1 VPPSRVTR
9 QAGFFR
15 VLFAAFTGTREPGKG
30 FWSAARSR
38 FSDAEIDA
46 AKSVPPILMV
56 FALIPIFFSLFD
68 QTNSTWV
75 LQGQKMVP
83 ATFLSFNVG
92 AEEMQSMNP
101 LIVMILV
108 PLFTLGIY
116 PYIGRLASPLNRMT
130 IGMFVAAGSYL
141 VVATLQRHIENG
153 EQLSVLWQTVPYL
166 IITAAEVLVSTTGLE
181 FAFREAAPE
190 MKSIIMSFWL
200 LAIAV
205 GDLFIAVIT
214 KLLSNSSGNAAVT
227 SGRFLQYAGLT
238 FIVAILF
245 SIVAAFYRYRDPAAA
260 QGK

>member
-1 VPPSRVTR
+1 
-9 QAGFFR
+9 
-15 VLFAAFTGTREPGKG
+15 
-30 FWSAARSR
+30 
-38 FSDAEIDA
+38 
-46 AKSVPPILMV
+46 
-56 FALIPIFFSLFD
+56 
-68 QTNSTWV
+68 
-75 LQGQKMVP
+75 MVP
-83 ATFLSFNVG
+83 ATIFNFNIG

-130 IGMFVAAGSYL
+130 IGMFVAASSYL
-141 VVATLQRHIENG
+141 IVAALQRHIENG
-153 EQLSVLWQTVPYL
+153 EQLSVLWQTVPYFIL
-166 IITAAEVLVSTTGLE
+166 TAAEVLVSTTGLE

-205 GDLFIAVIT
+205 GDLFIAVLT

-238 FIVAILF
+238 FVVAILF
-245 SIVAAFYRYRDPAAA
+245 SIIAAFYRYRDQAAA

>member
-1 VPPSRVTR
+1 VPPTRVTHR
-9 QAGFFR
+9 AGFFK
-15 VLFAAFTGTREPGKG
+15 VLFAAMGGTKEPGRG
-30 FWSAARSR
+30 FWSGARGK

-46 AKSVPPILMV
+46 AKSVPPILMI

-68 QTNSTWV
+68 QQNSTWV
-75 LQGQKMVP
+75 LQAEKMVP
-83 ATFLSFNVG
+83 AHIFGFTVG

-130 IGMFVAAGSYL
+130 MGMFLAGSSYL
-141 VVATLQRHIENG
+141 VVAALQKHIEHG
-153 EQLSVLWQTVPYL
+153 EQISVLWQTWAYV

-205 GDLFIAVIT
+205 GDLFIAVLT
-214 KLLSNSSGNAAVT
+214 KLLSNGTGDTSVS

-238 FIVAILF
+238 FVVAILF
-245 SIVAAFYRYRDPAAA
+245 SVVAYFYKYRDEAAA
-260 QGK
+260 RGK